1 MSTPLKLADAPA
13 AIVKPKAK
21 PKAKVLPKLTAADQR
36 TFGQVIAAVAAGF
49 LPVASYAIAHLEA
62 PDRPWMWPL
71 VVAALVYSAPTLAEW
86 AERWCKSR
94 WKSWGFTCLLEGVM
108 VFSTI
113 DYLAVTGLAILV
125 SINAHAA
132 FKAAKGKA

>member
-1 MSTPLKLADAPA
+1 MSAVVQL
-13 AIVKPKAK
+13 KPKPAK
-21 PKAKVLPKLTAADQR
+21 ARKVLPKLTASDQR

-49 LPVASYAIAHLEA
+49 LPVASYVIAHIEA

-71 VVAALVYSAPTLAEW
+71 VAAALVYSAPTLADW
-86 AERWCKSR
+86 SERWCKNR
-94 WKSWGFTCLLEGVM
+94 WKAWGFTALLEGVM

-113 DYLAVTGLAILV
+113 GYLAITGLAILV